1 MNEMLAM
8 SEISSCYPNEWL
20 LIADTELDEDLNIV
34 KGEVVAHSSNRDEV
48 YGKLTSIK
56 GRSFAIE
63 YVGEPP
69 EDWAVVL

>member
-1 MNEMLAM
+1 MNQMLAM
-8 SEISSCYPNEWL
+8 SEIASRYPNEWL
-20 LIADTELDEDLNIV
+20 LIADAELDDELNVV
-34 KGEVVAHSSNRDEV
+34 KGEVIAHSPNRDDV
-48 YGKLTSIK
+48 YSRLSSIK